1 MTIPK
6 YHELM
11 LPLLKYASDQKEH
24 SFRSAIK
31 YLTEDLNLKEEEK
44 RELLPSGNQPIF
56 DNRVGWA
63 KTYLVKAKILES
75 TRRGFFRIT
84 ERGMKVLESDP
95 KQIDKKYLEKFSEF
109 NEFKNKSKDKDNMV
123 NGEESIYES
132 KTPKEVLE
140 ESYQKL
146 REDIE
151 QELLSNINDS
161 TPEFFEKIVI
171 DLLIGMGYG
180 GSRKDAGQ
188 AIGKVNDGGIDGIIK
203 EDRLGLDV
211 IYIQAKRWEGTVGR
225 PEIQKFAGALEGNR
239 AKKGIFITTSQ
250 YSKEAKEYVKNI
262 NSKIILI
269 DGDLLTKYMFD
280 FNVGVAKE
288 EIFEIKA
295 IDNDYF
301 INE

>member
-1 MTIPK
+1 
-6 YHELM
+6 M